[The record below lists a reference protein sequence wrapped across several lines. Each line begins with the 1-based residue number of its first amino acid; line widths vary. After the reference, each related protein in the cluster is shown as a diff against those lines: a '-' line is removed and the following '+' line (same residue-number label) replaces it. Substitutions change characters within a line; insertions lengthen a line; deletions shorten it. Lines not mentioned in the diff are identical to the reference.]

1 MILDQAK
8 PNRNLVDGYLLIMH
22 YEEHQMHKILTLKET
37 YQTLKISRTSL
48 WRLERSGEIP
58 GRIKIGQNRFGYLEY
73 VVNEWLEAKL

>member
-1 MILDQAK
+1 
-8 PNRNLVDGYLLIMH
+8 
-22 YEEHQMHKILTLKET
+22 MHKILTLKET